1 VSISNEQFDL
11 WVGEAI
17 DSLPEKAA
25 EKINNV
31 AFFVEDYPS
40 EEQLKKARIS
50 RDETMSRLYLFG
62 LYEGYVQSRK
72 TNIGPVLPDR
82 ITIFRRPILDRYSSE
97 KAVKNKII
105 SVVRHEIAH
114 HFGSDEHGARKV
126 GG

>member
-1 VSISNEQFDL
+1 MRIPNEQFDL

-17 DSLPEKAA
+17 DALPEKAA

-40 EEQLKKARIS
+40 EEQLKKARLES
-50 RDETMSRLYLFG
+50 KHDLFG

-82 ITIFRRPILDRYSSE
+82 ITIFRRPILNRYSSE
-97 KAVKNKII
+97 KAVKSKII

-114 HFGSDEHGARKV
+114 HFGSDEEGARKTHKSTN
-126 GG
+126 